1 MLLSTITKIV
11 NMSLSTATM
20 VKSLKTAVVCP
31 RLKKPDA
38 DYNQFSNFRPVSNRS
53 LISKIVEKAVAVK
66 LTNHIV
72 NNHMDEMF
80 RSVAYKVFHSTE
92 TGLVK
97 VHNDILRAD
106 DNNDPVVLLLLDQS
120 AAFDTVDHSILL
132 SGLVLRFGVNGQVIA
147 WIESY
152 LKDREQFVQI
162 ENTKSSIRQ
171 LLRGVPQGSVLGP
184 LLYVLYIAPIA
195 DIIKS
200 YDLHYPLYAD
210 DSQIYVFSFST
221 TTRPLFG

>member
-1 MLLSTITKIV
+1 
-11 NMSLSTATM
+11 MSLSSATM
-20 VKSLKTAVVCP
+20 VKSHKTAVVSP

-38 DYNQFSNFRPVSNRS
+38 DYNQFSNFRPVSNLC
-53 LISKIVEKAVAVK
+53 LISKMIEKAVAIQ

-80 RSVAYKVFHSTE
+80 QSAYKVFHSTE
-92 TGLVK
+92 TALVK
-97 VHNDILRAD
+97 VHNDILCAV
-106 DNNDPVVLLLLDQS
+106 DNNDSVVPLLLDLS

-132 SGLVLRFGVNGQVIA
+132 SRLALRFGVNFQVIA

-162 ENTKSSIRQ
+162 ETTKSSIRQ

-184 LLYVLYIAPIA
+184 LVYVLYTVVVEI
-195 DIIKS
+195 
-200 YDLHYPLYAD
+200 L
-210 DSQIYVFSFST
+210 
-221 TTRPLFG
+221 